1 MKIAFDKVGTT
12 PRSFALTQDAVHFE
26 GSLAKTG
33 SHQIVLEGKLHG
45 SMTLECDRCGA
56 VYNQPLEESLTLQ
69 VSDRV
74 VQDKEDLDIIEFLDG
89 MIDLMYVLQSE
100 TNALAGDYHFC
111 PTCAASD
118 ETLEI
123 EF

>member
-1 MKIAFDKVGTT
+1 VKIAFDKVGAT
-12 PRSFALTQDAVHFE
+12 PKPFLLTQDTVHFE
-26 GSLAKTG
+26 GSLAKISAHRVGLKGTLLG
-33 SHQIVLEGKLHG
+33 H
-45 SMTLECDRCGA
+45 MTLECDRCGSA
-56 VYNQPLEESLTLQ
+56 YDQPLEESLSLHI
-69 VSDRV
+69 SDRV

-89 MIDLMYVLQSE
+89 MIDLMYVFQSE

-111 PTCAASD
+111 PTCVASN

>member
-1 MKIAFDKVGTT
+1 VKIAFDKVGAT
-12 PRSFALTQDAVHFE
+12 PKPFTLTQDAVHFE

-33 SHQIVLEGKLHG
+33 SHQILLEGKLHG

>member
-1 MKIAFDKVGTT
+1 M
-12 PRSFALTQDAVHFE
+12 
-26 GSLAKTG
+26 G
-33 SHQIVLEGKLHG
+33 SHRVALEGKFLG

-56 VYNQPLEESLTLQ
+56 AYDQLLDESLTLQ
-69 VSDRV
+69 ISDRV

>member
-1 MKIAFDKVGTT
+1 MKIAFDKVGST
-12 PRSFALTQDAVHFE
+12 PKPFTLTLEGVHFE
-26 GSLAKTG
+26 GDLTKMSA
-33 SHQIVLEGKLHG
+33 HQIALNGRLHG
-45 SMTLECDRCGA
+45 HMALACDRCGSP
-56 VYNQPLEESLTLQ
+56 YDQPLEESLSLH

-118 ETLEI
+118 ETLDL